1 MAAGLGL
8 VGLGAA
14 NEAQA
19 QPGPLPQWCPGDFW
33 DPGWG
38 PNSDWNRCHDDPV
51 QVVPPPQPLHGRGGQ
66 GGTGTIPADLITP
79 AHLVGRGGLPELVGR
94 ADPVARV
101 GLPELVGRADP
112 VARAELPVLVGRADL
127 ADQAELGR
135 PAEADPPA
143 AASAAAASA
152 AAASAAAAEV
162 AEAAEVAAADSSL
175 SRPSLRRRRGARVIE
190 GLLCRPDGNWA
201 TSRALYG
208 HSGHCLASGVA
219 CS

>member
-1 MAAGLGL
+1 MKEYARFAAATVVMAAGLGL

-79 AHLVGRGGLPELVGR
+79 A
-94 ADPVARV
+94 DPVARAE
-101 GLPELVGRADP
+101 LPELVGRADP

-127 ADQAELGR
+127 VSRAELGP

-143 AASAAAASA
+143 AAE
-152 AAASAAAAEV
+152 AEV
-162 AEAAEVAAADSSL
+162 AEAAEAAAADSSL

>member
-1 MAAGLGL
+1 MKEYARFAAATVVMAAGLGL

-79 AHLVGRGGLPELVGR
+79 AHPVARAGLPELVGR
-94 ADPVARV
+94 ADPV
-101 GLPELVGRADP
+101 G
-112 VARAELPVLVGRADL
+112 RAELPVLVGRAHPVGR
-127 ADQAELGR
+127 AELGR
-135 PAEADPPA
+135 PAEV
-143 AASAAAASA
+143 
-152 AAASAAAAEV
+152 AEV
-162 AEAAEVAAADSSL
+162 VAADSSL

-190 GLLCRPDGNWA
+190 GLLRRPDGNWA
-201 TSRALYG
+201 TSRAIYG
-208 HSGHCLASGVA
+208 HSGHCLASRVA

>member
-1 MAAGLGL
+1 MTRSKWYRRHSHCMD
-8 VGLGAA
+8 VG
-14 NEAQA
+14 
-19 QPGPLPQWCPGDFW
+19 
-33 DPGWG
+33 
-38 PNSDWNRCHDDPV
+38 
-51 QVVPPPQPLHGRGGQ
+51 GR

-79 AHLVGRGGLPELVGR
+79 A
-94 ADPVARV
+94 DPVARAE
-101 GLPELVGRADP
+101 LPELVGRADP

-127 ADQAELGR
+127 VSRAELGP

-143 AASAAAASA
+143 AAE
-152 AAASAAAAEV
+152 AEV
-162 AEAAEVAAADSSL
+162 AEAAEAAAADSSL